1 MPSPLWCANERTVHQ
16 PPTDPLGGGIL
27 RKWRGQRL
35 DPPSTPQTISKSMT
49 RFSVYVPSDPY
60 ESVSVETWGEAQRM
74 MAVLADEFTY
84 AEIRKDGKIL
94 DDLQVL

>member
-1 MPSPLWCANERTVHQ
+1 
-16 PPTDPLGGGIL
+16 
-27 RKWRGQRL
+27 
-35 DPPSTPQTISKSMT
+35 MT
-49 RFSVYVPSDPY
+49 RFSVFVPSDPY

>member
-1 MPSPLWCANERTVHQ
+1 
-16 PPTDPLGGGIL
+16 
-27 RKWRGQRL
+27 
-35 DPPSTPQTISKSMT
+35 MT

-60 ESVSVETWGEAQRM
+60 ESVSVETWAEAQRM
-74 MAVLADEFTY
+74 LAILADEFTY

>member
-1 MPSPLWCANERTVHQ
+1 
-16 PPTDPLGGGIL
+16 
-27 RKWRGQRL
+27 
-35 DPPSTPQTISKSMT
+35 MT

-60 ESVSVETWGEAQRM
+60 ESISVDTWAEAQRM